1 MTDIRR
7 CGAWVHAEHPLK
19 GRAMNN
25 IGIART
31 VRRILLE
38 LTVFRPRGSAPERAG
53 NGPSGRGK
61 GMPSAGPVAA
71 AAAGAAWLWMVSPAL
86 AVSLGDMADEAADDL
101 ETVPGLIAIAFYIIG
116 AAIVGFG
123 LLKLKRHVDHPQQT
137 TIGSGLIAILIG
149 VALIAAPAVINALG
163 ATFGVDAGNQTVLK
177 PRL

>member
-1 MTDIRR
+1 
-7 CGAWVHAEHPLK
+7 
-19 GRAMNN
+19 MNLTA
-25 IGIART
+25 IART
-31 VRRILLE
+31 IRRILLE
-38 LTVFRPRGSAPERAG
+38 LKSPHAWHSRAAPL
-53 NGPSGRGK
+53 
-61 GMPSAGPVAA
+61 GPVAA
-71 AAAGAAWLWMVSPAL
+71 SVLGAAWLSGTSVWPAGPAL
-86 AVSLGDMADEAADDL
+86 AVSLGDMADEAAGDL

-163 ATFGVDAGNQTVLK
+163 ATFGVDGGSHTVLK

>member
-1 MTDIRR
+1 MNPTSLAKAIRR
-7 CGAWVHAEHPLK
+7 V
-19 GRAMNN
+19 
-25 IGIART
+25 
-31 VRRILLE
+31 LLE
-38 LTVFRPRGSAPERAG
+38 LIRRRLRRVPLPRPASLAAALLAAWWLSAPA
-53 NGPSGRGK
+53 
-61 GMPSAGPVAA
+61 
-71 AAAGAAWLWMVSPAL
+71 PAL

-163 ATFGVDAGNQTVLK
+163 ATFGVDGGSHTVLK

>member
-1 MTDIRR
+1 
-7 CGAWVHAEHPLK
+7 
-19 GRAMNN
+19 MNPTSL
-25 IGIART
+25 ART

-38 LTVFRPRGSAPERAG
+38 LKSPRARHPRPAPP
-53 NGPSGRGK
+53 GP
-61 GMPSAGPVAA
+61 ATAA
-71 AAAGAAWLWMVSPAL
+71 FVGASWLWACGPAL

-163 ATFGVDAGNQTVLK
+163 ATLGLDGGSHTVLK

>member
-1 MTDIRR
+1 
-7 CGAWVHAEHPLK
+7 
-19 GRAMNN
+19 MNTT
-25 IGIART
+25 GIARSI
-31 VRRILLE
+31 RRILLE
-38 LTVFRPRGSAPERAG
+38 LKIPRLRKPLGPRDRGAAP
-53 NGPSGRGK
+53 P
-61 GMPSAGPVAA
+61 AGPLAGA
-71 AAAGAAWLWMVSPAL
+71 LAGAAWLFGTSVWTAGSAL

-101 ETVPGLIAIAFYIIG
+101 ETVPGLIAVAFYIIG

-163 ATFGVDAGNQTVLK
+163 DTFGIDGGSHTVLK

>member
-1 MTDIRR
+1 
-7 CGAWVHAEHPLK
+7 
-19 GRAMNN
+19 MNTLTTA
-25 IGIART
+25 I
-31 VRRILLE
+31 RRILLE
-38 LTVFRPRGSAPERAG
+38 LKCRQ
-53 NGPSGRGK
+53 
-61 GMPSAGPVAA
+61 AA
-71 AAAGAAWLWMVSPAL
+71 AACCGLRAPRAVCPGPLAAALIGLWWLWSAGPAL
-86 AVSLGDMADEAADDL
+86 AVSLGDMAQEAAGDL

-163 ATFGVDAGNQTVLK
+163 ATFGVDGGSHTVLK

>member
-1 MTDIRR
+1 
-7 CGAWVHAEHPLK
+7 
-19 GRAMNN
+19 MNPTSLAKA
-25 IGIART
+25 I
-31 VRRILLE
+31 RRILLE
-38 LTVFRPRGSAPERAG
+38 LRSSRSRHPRRPS
-53 NGPSGRGK
+53 SGRRHDC
-61 GMPSAGPVAA
+61 SVAA
-71 AAAGAAWLWMVSPAL
+71 VLAGMAWVSVTSVWAVGPAL

-163 ATFGVDAGNQTVLK
+163 ATFGVDGGSHTVLK

>member
-1 MTDIRR
+1 MNTKNLKNPVKGVFLDLTARR
-7 CGAWVHAEHPLK
+7 
-19 GRAMNN
+19 
-25 IGIART
+25 
-31 VRRILLE
+31 
-38 LTVFRPRGSAPERAG
+38 SAPGAIDRIR
-53 NGPSGRGK
+53 GRRT
-61 GMPSAGPVAA
+61 MSAAGPVAA
-71 AAAGAAWLWMVSPAL
+71 ALLGMWWLTRAGPAL
-86 AVSLGDMADEAADDL
+86 AISLGDMADEAADDL

-137 TIGSGLIAILIG
+137 TFGSGLIAILIG

>member
-1 MTDIRR
+1 
-7 CGAWVHAEHPLK
+7 
-19 GRAMNN
+19 MN
-25 IGIART
+25 ITTIART
-31 VRRILLE
+31 IRRILLE
-38 LTVFRPRGSAPERAG
+38 LKSPHAWHPRTAP
-53 NGPSGRGK
+53 
-61 GMPSAGPVAA
+61 AGPMAA
-71 AAAGAAWLWMVSPAL
+71 ALAGAGWFWAAGPAL

-163 ATFGVDAGNQTVLK
+163 ATFGVDGGSHTVLK